1 MSFRSGK
8 ATTARTEHGS
18 EVGQSTIGLE
28 IQKAEGEGRTM
39 EERATH
45 ESDGQGDPV
54 SEDPKE
60 DVSGSK
66 QEPD

>member
-1 MSFRSGK
+1 
-8 ATTARTEHGS
+8 
-18 EVGQSTIGLE
+18 
-28 IQKAEGEGRTM
+28 M
-39 EERATH
+39 EEKATH

-66 QEPD
+66 QEPDE